1 MPALYL
7 DGRHH
12 APLHRGHGLRH
23 DHHHGHRLM
32 IAQGHCVRHLSG
44 VHHDPHRRCAHHR
57 YVRRSV
63 PCHRDVVIRQ
73 NGVPHRFV
81 PVPMRV
87 EIHHVFRSRDGRR
100 HGLRPRGAHDHLRV
114 RHCGSP
120 SRYCDRPRHGDHQN
134 DLHPRGRRRLSAEA
148 HRGHLHRD
156 RPRHV
161 HSGDGYPHP
170 CLADADPVPHDHH
183 EGHRHPSAGRSTSHH
198 QHRCVLS
205 MTHGSMDHGPMT
217 HGPVRHHCAGLE
229 NHHHARGRH
238 PGADRR
244 HDRQWT
250 GDHSR
255 DDRRHGDGDPA
266 QQTFVQA

>member
-1 MPALYL
+1 MVA
-7 DGRHH
+7 
-12 APLHRGHGLRH
+12 RGHCGR
-23 DHHHGHRLM
+23 R
-32 IAQGHCVRHLSG
+32 LSG
-44 VHHDPHRRCAHHR
+44 AHHDPHHRCVHHR

-63 PCHRDVVIRQ
+63 PCHRDVATRQ
-73 NGVPHRFV
+73 NGVPHQFV

-87 EIHHVFRSRDGRR
+87 GSHHVFRSRDGRR

-114 RHCGSP
+114 RHYGSP
-120 SRYCDRPRHGDHQN
+120 SRYCDRPHHGDHQN
-134 DLHPRGRRRLSAEA
+134 DLHPRGHRRLSAEA

-161 HSGDGYPHP
+161 YSGDGYPRP
-170 CLADADPVPHDHH
+170 CLADVDHAPHDHH
-183 EGHRHPSAGRSTSHH
+183 EGHRHPAAGRSTSDHQH
-198 QHRCVLS
+198 RRVRQHRCVLL
-205 MTHGSMDHGPMT
+205 MTHGSMTHGPMD

-229 NHHHARGRH
+229 NCQRARGRH
-238 PGADRR
+238 PGADRH

-266 QQTFVQA
+266 QQTFVRA